1 MKKIVALF
9 LVIGML
15 LCLFAGCGGDKD
27 PGSGTTPPE
36 SDTKPDSQEQTDSGS
51 DTVDYSKMKVGLLLT
66 NVVVDG
72 GWCQAQ
78 AEGLKRAAADLG
90 MTDDQIVMIES
101 LSEGGSEADSTI
113 VQLIDDGC
121 NLIIGGSSGFVTNIN
136 G

>member
-15 LCLFAGCGGDKD
+15 LCLFAGCRGEKD
-27 PGSGTTPPE
+27 PGSSSTPPNAG
-36 SDTKPDSQEQTDSGS
+36 TQTDGED

-101 LSEGGSEADSTI
+101 LSEGARRRTLPLCSSSTTAAI
-113 VQLIDDGC
+113 
-121 NLIIGGSSGFVTNIN
+121 
-136 G
+136 

>member
-15 LCLFAGCGGDKD
+15 LCLFAGCRGEKD
-27 PGSGTTPPE
+27 PGSSSTPPNAGTQADGE
-36 SDTKPDSQEQTDSGS
+36 D

-78 AEGLKRAAADLG
+78 AEGLKLGRRRAG
-90 MTDDQIVMIES
+90 H
-101 LSEGGSEADSTI
+101 
-113 VQLIDDGC
+113 DGRSARHDR
-121 NLIIGGSSGFVTNIN
+121 IAV
-136 G
+136 